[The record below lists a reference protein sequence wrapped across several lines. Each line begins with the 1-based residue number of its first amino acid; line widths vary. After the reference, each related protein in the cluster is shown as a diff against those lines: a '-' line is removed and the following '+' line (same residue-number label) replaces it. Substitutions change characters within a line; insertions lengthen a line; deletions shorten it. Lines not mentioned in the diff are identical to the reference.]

1 MDIILVLLLEDFQ
14 KKLFYNLIN
23 FSTLYIRQLLNF
35 GLTTDTQTLQARN
48 LTFWLDQFLGW
59 ALS

>member
-23 FSTLYIRQLLNF
+23 FSTFYIRQLLNF

-48 LTFWLDQFLGW
+48 LTFWLDQFLG
-59 ALS
+59 